1 MFSDDVRGRIKI
13 NNYGLPTS
21 RKIVRVAQVPAV
33 TITQLLIVMIWGKD
47 VRYAKGLANI
57 GVLKE
62 RHN

>member
-47 VRYAKGLANI
+47 VWYAKGLANI